1 MNNIFLAVVTPIYD
15 MKTVNK
21 NELKIFN
28 FIKVSIYMYKKYSV
42 RFDTNLVTD
51 MKDKTKK
58 KINKYNLNL
67 NLPLDIPKVF

>member
-58 KINKYNLNL
+58 K
-67 NLPLDIPKVF
+67 